1 MNAFGLA
8 VAAFLALSTVHAA
21 PQNDLNG
28 IRRKPVKRSD
38 VFSITDSMVNF
49 TVDLSTNHLDSGNSI
64 FSPLSITSLMNL
76 LLLGATD
83 NTYTEIRDAMKYPAD
98 ADDFLIHQQSGSQL
112 LALQR
117 PNEGVTVNIASRI
130 FANQE
135 FNIKDDYQLEAR
147 DFYQASVE
155 SVDFARKPNLA
166 LRRVNTW
173 VNDQTNG
180 KIPQLLAQPLPPFTQ
195 MVAANVVYFNSSWQ
209 VPFDPENTRMRDFFV
224 SPTETVQTTI
234 MVQKMTV
241 PHGRFPELGFDVVAL
256 PYSGGSHGMFVF
268 LPSPDMENG
277 LDVVERFLTAENL
290 DFVISQLTENTLTVL
305 LPRFKMRQ
313 SLSLRDALLQMG
325 VSDLFDSRRASLARL
340 TSDAGPLYVDDVIH
354 QAVIDVHE
362 KGTEAAA
369 ATAAIASRGRFD
381 DRFLAN
387 RPFLFLIRDNKTGV
401 PMFWGRL
408 VRPEQAQE

>member
-1 MNAFGLA
+1 M
-8 VAAFLALSTVHAA
+8 
-21 PQNDLNG
+21 
-28 IRRKPVKRSD
+28 KKSD

-49 TVDLSTNHLDSGNSI
+49 TVDLSTNHLESGNSV

-83 NTYTEIRDAMKYPAD
+83 NTYNELRDALKYPAD

-130 FANQE
+130 FANNKFE
-135 FNIKDDYQLEAR
+135 IKDDYQLEAR

-155 SVDFARKPNLA
+155 SVDFARKPDVA

-209 VPFDPENTRMRDFFV
+209 IPFDTKNSRVRDFFV
-224 SPTETVQTTI
+224 SPTETVKTKI
-234 MVQKMTV
+234 MSQKMAV
-241 PHGRFPELGFDVVAL
+241 PYGRFPELGFDVLAL

-268 LPSPDMENG
+268 LPSPDIPNG
-277 LDVVERFLTAENL
+277 LDEVERFLTAENL
-290 DFVISQLTENTLTVL
+290 DRVLSQLIESTITVQ
-305 LPRFKMRQ
+305 LPRFKMRH
-313 SLSLRDALLQMG
+313 SLSLRDALQAMG
-325 VSDLFDSRRASLARL
+325 VNDLFSARRASLRRL
-340 TSDAGPLYVDDVIH
+340 TPNDGPLYLDDIIH

-381 DRFLAN
+381 DRFVAN

-408 VRPEQAQE
+408 VRPEPEAK